1 MEESAARDRG
11 GHSHGGYC
19 GDMGSEK
26 NVQNVQNLTKGF
38 SSCSAVMFALLSEI
52 LIQLNAESTVKN
64 SPVITIAF
72 NFYIHSIFN
81 L

>member
-1 MEESAARDRG
+1 
-11 GHSHGGYC
+11 
-19 GDMGSEK
+19 
-26 NVQNVQNLTKGF
+26 
-38 SSCSAVMFALLSEI
+38 MFALLSEI

-81 L
+81 LWF